1 MMVPPRAS
9 QSWRYSSGTGAISGP
24 LDLAR
29 GIEETPGLPR
39 DASHSRR
46 NAPRKDSPRLDA
58 LLVER
63 DFVESRAR
71 AQALIMAGVVRVDG
85 EVITKAGSRI
95 APDAE
100 VVVESPRQSPFVSR
114 AGEKLDH
121 ALDTFGIHVESRDCI
136 DAGAST
142 GGFTDVLLRRG
153 ARRVVAVD
161 VGYGQLDW
169 SLRQDP
175 RVVVM
180 ERTNVRYL
188 SGEDLPFSPDLLV
201 ADLSF
206 ISLTVALG
214 HLLSTTP
221 SIEEAVVLVKPQFEA
236 GPEHVGRGG
245 LVREA
250 AVRAAVLCGVAE
262 AFERSGF
269 GAAEVTRSPLPGR
282 RAGNV
287 EYPLRLVRGAET
299 TLNERRI
306 LAAIGDE
313 L

>member
-1 MMVPPRAS
+1 
-9 QSWRYSSGTGAISGP
+9 
-24 LDLAR
+24 
-29 GIEETPGLPR
+29 LPR
-39 DASHSRR
+39 DTSRSRR
-46 NAPRKDSPRLDA
+46 NAPRKDSPRLDS
-58 LLVER
+58 LLVEKGLV
-63 DFVESRAR
+63 DSRAR
-71 AQALIMAGVVRVDG
+71 AQALVMSGAVRVDG
-85 EVITKAGSRI
+85 DVTTKAGYRV
-95 APDAE
+95 APDSE
-100 VVVESPRQSPFVSR
+100 VVVESPRESSFVSR

-121 ALDTFGIHVESRDCI
+121 ALGAFGIRVEGRDCI

-142 GGFTDVLLRRG
+142 GGFTEVLLRRG
-153 ARRVVAVD
+153 ARRVAAVD

-169 SLRQDP
+169 SLRQDS

-236 GPEHVGRGG
+236 GPDLVGRGG
-245 LVREA
+245 LVRDA
-250 AVRAAVLCGVAE
+250 AVRAAVLRDVVE
-262 AFERSGF
+262 AFERMGF
-269 GAAEVTRSPLPGR
+269 GAVEVTRSPVAGR

-287 EYPLRLVRGAET
+287 EYPLRLLRGAET
-299 TLNERRI
+299 LIDSGWI
-306 LAAIGDE
+306 LALAGE
-313 L
+313 EH

>member
-1 MMVPPRAS
+1 M
-9 QSWRYSSGTGAISGP
+9 
-24 LDLAR
+24 
-29 GIEETPGLPR
+29 PR
-39 DASHSRR
+39 DASRR

-58 LLVER
+58 LLVEKGL
-63 DFVESRAR
+63 VESRAR
-71 AQALIMAGVVRVDG
+71 AQALIMAGDVRVDG
-85 EVITKAGSRI
+85 EVVTKAGSRI
-95 APDAE
+95 VPDSE
-100 VVVESPRQSPFVSR
+100 VAVESPRESSFVSR

-121 ALDTFGIHVESRDCI
+121 ALDAFGIQVEGRDCI

-142 GGFTDVLLRRG
+142 GGFTDVLLKRG

-175 RVVVM
+175 RVAVM

-188 SGEDLPFSPDLLV
+188 SDEDLPFPPDLLV

-206 ISLTVALG
+206 ISLVVALG
-214 HLLSTTP
+214 NLLSTTP
-221 SIEEAVVLVKPQFEA
+221 SVEEAVVLVKPQFEA

-245 LVREA
+245 LVRDT
-250 AVRAAVLCGVAE
+250 AVRAAVLRNVAE
-262 AFERSGF
+262 AFEPLGF
-269 GAAEVTRSPLPGR
+269 GAVDVARSPVAGR

-287 EYPLRLVRGAET
+287 EYPLRLVRGVET
-299 TLNERRI
+299 TLDEGRI
-306 LAAIGDE
+306 LAVVGDE

>member
-1 MMVPPRAS
+1 
-9 QSWRYSSGTGAISGP
+9 
-24 LDLAR
+24 
-29 GIEETPGLPR
+29 LPR
-39 DASHSRR
+39 DTSRSRR
-46 NAPRKDSPRLDA
+46 NAPRKDSPRLDS
-58 LLVER
+58 LLVEKGLV
-63 DFVESRAR
+63 DSRAR
-71 AQALIMAGVVRVDG
+71 AQSLVMSGAVRVDG
-85 EVITKAGSRI
+85 DVTTKAGYRV
-95 APDAE
+95 APDSK
-100 VVVESPRQSPFVSR
+100 VVVESPRESSFVSR

-121 ALDTFGIHVESRDCI
+121 ALGAFGIRVEGRDCI

-142 GGFTDVLLRRG
+142 GGFTEVLLRRG
-153 ARRVVAVD
+153 ARRVAAVD

-169 SLRQDP
+169 SLRQDS

-236 GPEHVGRGG
+236 GPDLVGRGG
-245 LVREA
+245 LVRDA
-250 AVRAAVLCGVAE
+250 AVRAAVLRDVVE
-262 AFERSGF
+262 AFERMGF
-269 GAAEVTRSPLPGR
+269 GAVEVTRSPVAGR

-287 EYPLRLVRGAET
+287 EYPLRLLRGAET
-299 TLNERRI
+299 LLDSGWI
-306 LAAIGDE
+306 LALAGE
-313 L
+313 EH

>member
-1 MMVPPRAS
+1 M
-9 QSWRYSSGTGAISGP
+9 
-24 LDLAR
+24 
-29 GIEETPGLPR
+29 PR
-39 DASHSRR
+39 DASRR

-58 LLVER
+58 FLVEKGL
-63 DFVESRAR
+63 VESRAR
-71 AQALIMAGVVRVDG
+71 AQALIMAGAVRVDG
-85 EVITKAGSRI
+85 EVITKAGSRVT
-95 APDAE
+95 PDSEVAAE
-100 VVVESPRQSPFVSR
+100 SSRESSFVSR

-121 ALDTFGIHVESRDCI
+121 ALDAFEMQVEGRNCI

-175 RVVVM
+175 RVAVM

-188 SGEDLPFSPDLLV
+188 SGEELPLPLDLLV

-206 ISLTVALG
+206 ISLAVALG
-214 HLLSTTP
+214 NLLSTAP

-236 GPEHVGRGG
+236 GPEHVRRGG
-245 LVREA
+245 LVRDT
-250 AVRAAVLCGVAE
+250 AVRAAVVCGVIE
-262 AFERSGF
+262 SFESLGF
-269 GAAEVTRSPLPGR
+269 GAVDVTRSPVAGR

-287 EYPLRLVRGAET
+287 EYPLRLVRGVET
-299 TLNERRI
+299 TLDEERI
-306 LAAIGDE
+306 LAAVGDM

>member
-1 MMVPPRAS
+1 M
-9 QSWRYSSGTGAISGP
+9 SW
-24 LDLAR
+24 
-29 GIEETPGLPR
+29 
-39 DASHSRR
+39 DASPSRR
-46 NAPRKDSPRLDA
+46 NAPRKDSPRLDT

-63 DFVESRAR
+63 DLVESRAR

-85 EVITKAGSRI
+85 EVITKAGTRI
-95 APDAE
+95 APDSE
-100 VVVESPRQSPFVSR
+100 VVVESPRESSFVSR

-121 ALDTFGIHVESRDCI
+121 ALDTFGIHVESRECI

-161 VGYGQLDW
+161 VGYGQFDW

-214 HLLSTTP
+214 HLLSATP

-245 LVREA
+245 LVRDA
-250 AVRAAVLCGVAE
+250 AVRAAVLRGVAE

-269 GAAEVTRSPLPGR
+269 GATEVTRSPLPGR

-299 TLNERRI
+299 TLDERRI

>member
-1 MMVPPRAS
+1 
-9 QSWRYSSGTGAISGP
+9 
-24 LDLAR
+24 
-29 GIEETPGLPR
+29 LPR
-39 DASHSRR
+39 DTSRSRR
-46 NAPRKDSPRLDA
+46 NAPRKDSPRLDS
-58 LLVER
+58 LLVEKGLV
-63 DFVESRAR
+63 DSRAR
-71 AQALIMAGVVRVDG
+71 AQSLVMSGAVRVDG
-85 EVITKAGSRI
+85 DVTTKAGYRV
-95 APDAE
+95 APDSK
-100 VVVESPRQSPFVSR
+100 VVVESPRESSFVSR

-121 ALDTFGIHVESRDCI
+121 ALGAFGIRVEGRDCI

-142 GGFTDVLLRRG
+142 GGFTEVLLRRG
-153 ARRVVAVD
+153 ARRVAAVD

-169 SLRQDP
+169 SLRQDS

-236 GPEHVGRGG
+236 GPDLVGRGG
-245 LVREA
+245 LVRDA
-250 AVRAAVLCGVAE
+250 AVRAAVLRDVVE
-262 AFERSGF
+262 AFERMGF
-269 GAAEVTRSPLPGR
+269 GAVEVTRSPVAGR

-287 EYPLRLVRGAET
+287 EYPLRLLRGAET
-299 TLNERRI
+299 LIDSGWI
-306 LAAIGDE
+306 LALAGE
-313 L
+313 EH

>member
-1 MMVPPRAS
+1 M
-9 QSWRYSSGTGAISGP
+9 
-24 LDLAR
+24 
-29 GIEETPGLPR
+29 PR
-39 DASHSRR
+39 DTSRSRR
-46 NAPRKDSPRLDA
+46 NAPRKDSPRLDS
-58 LLVER
+58 LLVEKGL
-63 DFVESRAR
+63 VESRAR
-71 AQALIMAGVVRVDG
+71 AQSLVMSGAVRVDG
-85 EVITKAGSRI
+85 DVTTKAGYRV
-95 APDAE
+95 APDSK
-100 VVVESPRQSPFVSR
+100 VVVESPRESSFVSR

-121 ALDTFGIHVESRDCI
+121 ALGAFGIRVEGRDCI

-142 GGFTDVLLRRG
+142 GGFTEVLLRRG
-153 ARRVVAVD
+153 ARRVAAVD

-169 SLRQDP
+169 SLRQDS

-236 GPEHVGRGG
+236 GPDLVGRGG
-245 LVREA
+245 LVRDA
-250 AVRAAVLCGVAE
+250 AVRAAVLRGVME
-262 AFERSGF
+262 AFERMGF
-269 GAAEVTRSPLPGR
+269 GAVEVTRSPVAGR

-287 EYPLRLVRGAET
+287 EYPLRLLRGAET
-299 TLNERRI
+299 LIDSGWI
-306 LAAIGDE
+306 LALAGEE

>member
-1 MMVPPRAS
+1 LSPGPGR
-9 QSWRYSSGTGAISGP
+9 SWTR
-24 LDLAR
+24 
-29 GIEETPGLPR
+29 
-39 DASHSRR
+39 
-46 NAPRKDSPRLDA
+46 
-58 LLVER
+58 
-63 DFVESRAR
+63 
-71 AQALIMAGVVRVDG
+71 
-85 EVITKAGSRI
+85 
-95 APDAE
+95 
-100 VVVESPRQSPFVSR
+100 
-114 AGEKLDH
+114 
-121 ALDTFGIHVESRDCI
+121 LDTFGIHVESRECI

-180 ERTNVRYL
+180 ERTNVRFL

-214 HLLSTTP
+214 HLLSTNALYRGGCGARQT
-221 SIEEAVVLVKPQFEA
+221 AVRRPGQSTWGA
-236 GPEHVGRGG
+236 AG
-245 LVREA
+245 LVRDA
-250 AVRAAVLCGVAE
+250 AVRAAVLRGVAE

-269 GAAEVTRSPLPGR
+269 GATEVTRSPLPGR

-299 TLNERRI
+299 TLDERRI
-306 LAAIGDE
+306 LAAMGDE